1 MIKKLFALFALCA
14 VLISCDDSDN
24 SSFNVSTDYVC
35 YNAVTDK
42 NDNPSALTVGNY
54 GLSIDFT
61 EEIFKVAGLVSLRN
75 DMSPI
80 KFVANNIPF
89 KASAKGYTFNVPTLE
104 TDNADHEITDFNG
117 RIYVVTNHITP
128 EFFTIQYIFEINYV
142 VDGQYTVSTINTKS
156 QYYGTST
163 ATPAGGPAFVKDDAE
178 FVVKFE
184 DSTKVNVT
192 LNNAQFLG
200 AMPAMTMDIKNIPIV
215 ATEDGYVAELD
226 FIVPSI
232 NDVPYEQFGFSNFKL
247 TGSGTQATLECTC
260 NFKGTPFNIQIQGSI
275 FPSNKTE
282 E

>member
-14 VLISCDDSDN
+14 VLITCVVSDN

-35 YNAVTDK
+35 LNAVADK
-42 NDNPSALTVGNY
+42 SNNSNALTVGNY

-61 EEIFKVAGLVSLRN
+61 KETFKVAGLVSLRN

-89 KASAKGYTFNVPTLE
+89 KTSAKGYTFNVPTLE
-104 TDNADHEITDFNG
+104 TDNANHEITDFNG
-117 RIYVVTNHITP
+117 RIFVVKNHISN
-128 EFFTIQYIFEINYV
+128 ELYTIQYLFEISYV

-178 FVVKFE
+178 FIVKFE
-184 DSTKVNVT
+184 DSTKVNIT
-192 LNNAQFLG
+192 LKNAQFLG
-200 AMPAMTMDIKNIPIV
+200 AMPEMTMDLKNIPIV
-215 ATEDGYVAELD
+215 PTANGYTAELD

-247 TGSGTQATLECTC
+247 TGSGTQAALECTC
-260 NFKGTPFNIQIQGSI
+260 NFKGTPFKIQIQGSI
-275 FPSNKTE
+275 FPSEKAGE
-282 E
+282 